1 MASKI
6 GLSRKLA
13 EFSVGLTLD
22 QIPAVVIANAK
33 IAILDCLGV
42 AVLATG
48 FDLAQKIF
56 RLAKA
61 ESWQGPC
68 LLWGS
73 NISAS
78 ARDAAFANATL
89 AHALDY
95 DDGGHVT
102 TFILAAATAVAERE
116 QASGAELLA
125 AFVAGREVRM
135 SMDALFSNRFEGSG
149 PGARGW
155 HANGILGPVAAACAA
170 SKLMKMDSI
179 QTLNAIGLAAGSC
192 GALGR
197 DGGTM
202 AKPLRAGQAAASG
215 VTAALLARDSAT
227 GDTEVLEGAHGLFS
241 ALGPLD
247 QSILEKLGQTL
258 GQEFDWEKKAVKVKS
273 YPAAA
278 ATHAPVEAM
287 LRLISK
293 RPLDSRAI
301 SAIECHLK
309 PYPLLRLSPQSGDE
323 GRFSMAY
330 CLAVAL
336 ALGRLT
342 PDDFSEE
349 RARDEKIAALIAK
362 VRHHDDAKSLT
373 ITLANGETLSE
384 PILPVTDLHAW
395 DEVVAKFISCTRDKL
410 AETPRSKVIESVD
423 QLEKLSDLRSLTEA
437 LRPSANLN
445 GTRQP

>member
-1 MASKI
+1 MASSQ
-6 GLSRKLA
+6 GLSKKIA

-22 QIPAVVIANAK
+22 QIPARVVANAK
-33 IAILDCLGV
+33 LTILDCLGV
-42 AVLATG
+42 AVLATQHE
-48 FDLAQKIF
+48 LAKKIF
-56 RLAKA
+56 RLA
-61 ESWQGPC
+61 EQDSWCGPC
-68 LLWGS
+68 QVWGS

-78 ARDAAFANATL
+78 ARDAAFANGTL

-116 QASGAELLA
+116 QLSGAQLLT
-125 AFVAGREVRM
+125 AFIAGREVRM

-170 SKLMKMDSI
+170 SKLMKLNLI

-202 AKPLRAGQAAASG
+202 AKPFRAGQAAASG
-215 VTAALLARDSAT
+215 VTAALLARDGAT
-227 GDTEVLEGAHGLFS
+227 GDRSALEGAHGLFS

-247 QSILEKLGQTL
+247 ETLLENLGQAL
-258 GQEFDWEKKAVKVKS
+258 GREFDWEKKAVKVKK

-287 LRLISK
+287 LRLVSR
-293 RPLDSRAI
+293 RPLVSDSI
-301 SAIECHLK
+301 VAIECHLK

-330 CLAVAL
+330 CLAAAL
-336 ALGRLT
+336 AYGRLT
-342 PDDFSEE
+342 PDDFTDE
-349 RARDEKIAALIAK
+349 RARDEKITALLGK
-362 VRHHDDAKSLT
+362 VRHHDDAKSLAV
-373 ITLANGETLSE
+373 TLTNGEKLSE
-384 PILPVTDLHAW
+384 PILPVTDLHGW
-395 DEVVAKFISCTRDKL
+395 DEVVEKFIHCTREKL
-410 AETPRSKVIESVD
+410 VETQRSKVIEMVAR
-423 QLEKLSDLRSLTEA
+423 LEKLSSVRSLTEA
-437 LRPSANLN
+437 LRPS
-445 GTRQP
+445 

>member
-1 MASKI
+1 MASTN
-6 GLSRKLA
+6 GFSSRVA
-13 EFSVGLTLD
+13 EFSVGIELD
-22 QIPAVVIANAK
+22 QIPARVIGNAK
-33 IAILDCLGV
+33 LAILDCLGV
-42 AVLATG
+42 SVLATQHE
-48 FDLAQKIF
+48 LAKKLF
-56 RLAKA
+56 RLAQQD
-61 ESWQGPC
+61 SWRGPC
-68 LLWGS
+68 QVWGS
-73 NISAS
+73 HISAI

-116 QASGAELLA
+116 RASGAELLT

-170 SKLMKMDSI
+170 GKLMKLDLM
-179 QTLNAIGLAAGSC
+179 QTLNAIGIAAGSC

-202 AKPLRAGQAAASG
+202 AKPSRAGQAAASG
-215 VTAALLARDSAT
+215 VTAALLAHDGCT
-227 GDTEVLEGAHGLFS
+227 GDTEALEGSHGLFS

-247 QSILEKLGQTL
+247 ESMLENLGQRL
-258 GQEFDWEKKAVKVKS
+258 GREFDWESKDVKVKR

-287 LRLISK
+287 LRLLSK
-293 RPLDSRAI
+293 RPLVANDIA
-301 SAIECHLK
+301 AIECHLK
-309 PYPLLRLSPQSGDE
+309 PYPLLRLSPRSGDE

-336 ALGRLT
+336 ACGRLT
-342 PDDFSEE
+342 ADDFSAARAGDE
-349 RARDEKIAALIAK
+349 RIVELLAK
-362 VRHHDDAKSLT
+362 VRHHDDAKLLT
-373 ITLANGETLSE
+373 VTLSNGEKISE
-384 PILPVTDLHAW
+384 PILPVIDLHGW
-395 DEVVAKFISCTRDKL
+395 HQVVTKFDQCTGEQLAKTQ
-410 AETPRSKVIESVD
+410 RSAIVD
-423 QLEKLSDLRSLTEA
+423 MVAQLEKLSSVRSLTEA
-437 LRPSANLN
+437 LQPSSN
-445 GTRQP
+445 